1 MARNLKNERSS
12 NKPASDS
19 TPSGMKVMDP
29 APGGGRIRSISGPS
43 IKSDPQ
49 GPRGAPYMDKGEAQ
63 SK

>member
-1 MARNLKNERSS
+1 MGRNLKNERSN

-19 TPSGMKVMDP
+19 TPGGMKTYGPMSKVKN
-29 APGGGRIRSISGPS
+29 ISGPS